1 MLHEVFIMLG
11 ITLNERR
18 RVNNAVSDTVYK
30 RTIRR
35 HNRTIEIRL
44 NVQDVEIVLRYE
56 TKTQSV
62 ILHKLTVYHG
72 LEVSVMYVVNM
83 CIAFKHTRCSM
94 ILCCS
99 KNMRLAAGFFS
110 DLLIPFLQ
118 IHQVRS
124 IYRMITDSRRAPVR
138 YRLVHVIVL
147 EIHLQT
153 VRALVG
159 MTDTFLR
166 RRRRLQEQHC

>member
-1 MLHEVFIMLG
+1 M
-11 ITLNERR
+11 
-18 RVNNAVSDTVYK
+18 
-30 RTIRR
+30 
-35 HNRTIEIRL
+35 
-44 NVQDVEIVLRYE
+44 LRYE

-159 MTDTFLR
+159 MTDTFFKATSSTSRTALLMMSLSSVDEAAASVR
-166 RRRRLQEQHC
+166 VTEEK